1 MAIPQ
6 SPFPFRFTASIKI
19 DPDRAALKNVVLY
32 YRDYAVEGNLKL
44 GNKTYRIF
52 LDDVKAS
59 GDFRTAG
66 EVRLLIDVNGNG
78 RFDQRGESYALN
90 TPFNIGGTTYEVSD
104 VSASGER
111 LVVGKSAKRVAEILP
126 PPDLSPG
133 KKALTFTAKTTGG
146 ETIRFPESYKGKL
159 VLLDFWATWCGPCK
173 IEIPWFID
181 FEQKYKDRGFAVLG
195 VAMDEEGWTV
205 VKPYLAESKIN
216 YRVVMGNDSIASLY
230 GGVDSLPTTFIL
242 DKDGK
247 IASTHVGLVSKS
259 DYENEIVH
267 LLDGS
272 QRSDSRRAVVASAR
286 PTN

>member
-1 MAIPQ
+1 VSFPVRAIAAGLVCAGLLLTGCTKSEQPK
-6 SPFPFRFTASIKI
+6 SKANVK
-19 DPDRAALKNVVLY
+19 PDA
-32 YRDYAVEGNLKL
+32 
-44 GNKTYRIF
+44 
-52 LDDVKAS
+52 
-59 GDFRTAG
+59 
-66 EVRLLIDVNGNG
+66 
-78 RFDQRGESYALN
+78 
-90 TPFNIGGTTYEVSD
+90 
-104 VSASGER
+104 ER
-111 LVVGKSAKRVAEILP
+111 KSAPEFSLKDVDGRNVSLAE
-126 PPDLSPG
+126 
-133 KKALTFTAKTTGG
+133 
-146 ETIRFPESYKGKL
+146 YKGKV
-159 VLLDFWATWCGPCK
+159 VLLNFWATWCGPCK

-272 QRSDSRRAVVASAR
+272 QRSDSRGAVVASAR